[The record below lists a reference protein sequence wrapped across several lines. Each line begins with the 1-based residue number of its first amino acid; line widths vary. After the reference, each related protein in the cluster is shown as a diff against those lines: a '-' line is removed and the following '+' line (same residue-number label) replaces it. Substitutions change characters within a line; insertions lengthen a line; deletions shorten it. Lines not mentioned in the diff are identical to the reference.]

1 MGCCGNR
8 DDNIDEDLNGTST
21 VEQLIDSINEQLQKL
36 KLEKRE
42 IKNFFS
48 NENDAIN
55 FELNNRSDINLTIRK
70 KNVNDLIT
78 TLEYT
83 VNNLKKYEN
92 QINFGEVFPMIND
105 LFYGIKSKH
114 DPSEGIK
121 LFYNEFNDYITSLI

>member
-8 DDNIDEDLNGTST
+8 DDNIDEYLYGIST
-21 VEQLIDSINEQLQKL
+21 IEQLIDSTNEQLQKL

-42 IKNFFS
+42 ITSFLSNKN
-48 NENDAIN
+48 EVIN
-55 FELNNRSDINLTIRK
+55 FEINNRSDINLIIRK

-78 TLEYT
+78 TLEYA

-92 QINFGEVFPMIND
+92 QINFNQVFPMIND
-105 LFYGIKSKH
+105 LFYVIKSKH

-121 LFYNEFNDYITSLI
+121 FFYNEFNNYITSLI

>member
-8 DDNIDEDLNGTST
+8 DDNIDEDLYGTST
-21 VEQLIDSINEQLQKL
+21 VEQLIDSTNEQLQKL

-42 IKNFFS
+42 ITSFLSNKN
-48 NENDAIN
+48 EVIN
-55 FELNNRSDINLTIRK
+55 FEINNRSDINLIIRK

-78 TLEYT
+78 TLEYA

-92 QINFGEVFPMIND
+92 QINFNQVFPMIND
-105 LFYGIKSKH
+105 LFYVIKSKH

-121 LFYNEFNDYITSLI
+121 FFYNEFNNYITSLI